1 MYGDAGKHAV
11 SSKIQW
17 KWTMAVLY
25 QKTFSWLWTT
35 SIVFIILLLPIVSAS
50 ATWESVESPH
60 FRVYYQKGTVDP
72 ASILQIAEDF
82 YAEMPQL
89 TSRIPAGMI
98 DIWVCDT
105 QKEFQASVHAPIQ
118 DWAVGCAFPLSRRIV
133 IQNPKHIALA
143 KLQLTQV
150 LRHEIAHVLF
160 GQCTR
165 KAVKEIPL
173 WFVEGIAIY
182 FAEEWVPS
190 RHETLLKHIF
200 SKSILPLQELERSFP
215 RSQTGADLAY
225 AESQDALRWL
235 VETKG
240 RDVLFA
246 LISELHAGSNFNTA
260 FETVVGWDLATYDTR
275 WRESLMERYRWVS
288 LFSNSYILWG
298 GFGGLALLGYLVC
311 WNRRRRHLNRL
322 TQQEDTMD
330 PFFRT

>member
-1 MYGDAGKHAV
+1 MKR
-11 SSKIQW
+11 
-17 KWTMAVLY
+17 
-25 QKTFSWLWTT
+25 
-35 SIVFIILLLPIVSAS
+35 FIFLLLLLPIFPAS
-50 ATWESVESPH
+50 AAWMSVESPH
-60 FRVYYQKGTVDP
+60 FRVYYQEGTTDP

-89 TSRIPAGMI
+89 TSRMPSGMI

-143 KLQLTQV
+143 KLQLVQV

-165 KAVKEIPL
+165 KAVREIPL
-173 WFVEGIAIY
+173 WFIEGIAIY
-182 FAEEWVPS
+182 FADEWVPS

-200 SKSILPLQELERSFP
+200 SKSILPLRELERSFP
-215 RSQTGADLAY
+215 RSQAGADLAY

-235 VETKG
+235 VEVKG
-240 RDVLFA
+240 RDVLFS
-246 LISELHAGSNFNTA
+246 LIAELHAGNNFNTA

-275 WRESLMERYRWVS
+275 WQASLTERYRWAS

-298 GFGGLALLGYLVC
+298 GCGGLALLGYLVC
-311 WNRRRRHLNRL
+311 WNRRRRHLNKL
-322 TQQEDTMD
+322 AQQEDTMD

>member
-1 MYGDAGKHAV
+1 
-11 SSKIQW
+11 
-17 KWTMAVLY
+17 MAVLY

-35 SIVFIILLLPIVSAS
+35 SIVFITLLLPIVSAS

-60 FRVYYQKGTVDP
+60 FRVYYQKGTADP
-72 ASILQIAEDF
+72 TSILQIAEDF

-322 TQQEDTMD
+322 TQQEDTID

>member
-1 MYGDAGKHAV
+1 MEMQENMP
-11 SSKIQW
+11 SPQKIQW

-35 SIVFIILLLPIVSAS
+35 SIVFIILLMPIVSEA

-105 QKEFQASVHAPIQ
+105 QKEFQTSVHAPIQ

-322 TQQEDTMD
+322 TQQEDTID

>member
-1 MYGDAGKHAV
+1 
-11 SSKIQW
+11 
-17 KWTMAVLY
+17 MAVLY
-25 QKTFSWLWTT
+25 KKICSWLWTT
-35 SIVFIILLLPIVSAS
+35 SIVFVILLMPIVSEA
-50 ATWESVESPH
+50 ATWKSVESPH
-60 FRVYYQKGTVDP
+60 FRVYYQKGTADP
-72 ASILQIAEDF
+72 TSILQVAEDF
-82 YAEMPQL
+82 YAEMPEL

-165 KAVKEIPL
+165 KAVREIPL
-173 WFVEGIAIY
+173 WFIEGIAIY

-200 SKSILPLQELERSFP
+200 SKSIIPLQELERRFP
-215 RSQTGADLAY
+215 RTQAGADLAY
-225 AESQDALRWL
+225 AESQDTLRWL
-235 VETKG
+235 VEVKG
-240 RDVLFA
+240 RDVLFS
-246 LISELHAGSNFNTA
+246 LIAELHAGSNFRTA
-260 FETVVGWDLATYDTR
+260 FETVVGWDLATYDAL
-275 WRESLMERYRWVS
+275 WRESLTERYQWAS
-288 LFSNSYILWG
+288 LFSNSYVLWG
-298 GFGGLALLGYLVC
+298 GFGGLALIGYLVC

-322 TQQEDTMD
+322 AQQEDAID
-330 PFFRT
+330 PFFRF

>member
-1 MYGDAGKHAV
+1 MEMQENMP
-11 SSKIQW
+11 SPQKIQW

-72 ASILQIAEDF
+72 ASILQVAEDF

-165 KAVKEIPL
+165 KAVREIPL

>member
-1 MYGDAGKHAV
+1 MEMQENMP
-11 SSKIQW
+11 SPQKIQW

-72 ASILQIAEDF
+72 ASILQVAEDF

-105 QKEFQASVHAPIQ
+105 QKEFQASIHAPIH

-165 KAVKEIPL
+165 KAVREIPL

>member
-1 MYGDAGKHAV
+1 MYGDAGRHAV

-35 SIVFIILLLPIVSAS
+35 SIVFIILLMPIVSEA

-72 ASILQIAEDF
+72 ASILQVAEDF